1 MKGTN
6 MTTLPGFNTLLY
18 EKETHI
24 LTITL
29 NRPESLNSFNADML
43 ADLSQAVEIASN
55 DKDIRIVVFTAAG
68 RVFSC
73 GGDLRN
79 MVNNQTL
86 VEADS
91 IEQGIKYVQGIFDRI
106 EAIPKP
112 TIAAINGHAVGA
124 GFQLTLACDFRIAS
138 THAKLGVNDLK
149 IGILPALGATTR
161 LPLLIGLAKAKELI
175 LLGELIT
182 PMEAFEIGL
191 INRVVERE
199 DLDATVN
206 ELIDKLLTSAPL
218 ALAAA
223 KDLLDSESSLDEAA
237 VMQSFLIKSADAGEG
252 IAAFFEKRR
261 PCFKGH

>member
-1 MKGTN
+1 
-6 MTTLPGFNTLLY
+6 MTTLPEFNTLLY
-18 EKETHI
+18 KKETRI

-29 NRPESLNSFNADML
+29 NRPENLNSFNADML
-43 ADLSQAVEIASN
+43 AELSEAVEIASK
-55 DKDIRIVVFTAAG
+55 DKDVRTVVFTAAG

-79 MVNNQTL
+79 MVNNQKT

-91 IEQGIKYVQGIFDRI
+91 IKQGIKYVQGVFNRI
-106 EAIPKP
+106 EALQQP

-124 GFQLTLACDFRIAS
+124 GFQLSLACDFRIAS
-138 THAKLGVNDLK
+138 SHAKLGVNDLK

-161 LPLLIGLAKAKELI
+161 LPALIGLAKAKELI

-182 PMEAFEIGL
+182 PAQALEIGL

-199 DLDATVN
+199 DLDAAVN
-206 ELIDKLLTSAPL
+206 EMIEKLLTSAPL

-223 KDLLDSESSLDEAA
+223 KDLLDSGSSLDEAA
-237 VMQSFLIKSADAGEG
+237 VMQSFLVKSADATEG
-252 IAAFFEKRR
+252 ITAFFEKRR